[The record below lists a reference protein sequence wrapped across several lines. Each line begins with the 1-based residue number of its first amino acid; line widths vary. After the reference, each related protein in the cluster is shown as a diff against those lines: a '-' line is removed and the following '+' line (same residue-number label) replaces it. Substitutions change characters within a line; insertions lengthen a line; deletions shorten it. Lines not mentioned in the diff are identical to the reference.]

1 MKVLVDTSVWID
13 HLRFGDE
20 DLSRLLDEGGVLC
33 HPFVMG
39 ELACGNLRNRSE
51 ILDLLGNLPSAAV
64 AQHDEVLRMVEERT
78 LSGKGIGWIDM
89 HLIASALLS
98 ACTLWTRDRHLTAV
112 TKTLKITHNEGS

>member
-13 HLRFGDE
+13 HLRVGD
-20 DLSRLLDEGGVLC
+20 DNLSRLLDEGGVLC
-33 HPFVMG
+33 HPFVVG

-64 AQHDEVLRMVEERT
+64 AQHDEVLRMIEQRR

-89 HLIASALLS
+89 HLIASSLLGG
-98 ACTLWTRDRHLTAV
+98 CTIWTRDRKLAAV
-112 TKTLKITHNEGS
+112 TKTLKIMMG